1 MSFNDYW
8 KAKAAKRRKAW
19 AAVAKRFAEKHT
31 QLEEIRKK
39 VYLPLDYNNTF
50 SFDGYKEDHLVEQN
64 PIVKWD
70 QMKCHFTENGLRD
83 AMATEG
89 ADLANLT
96 MLVSRESIVGVEAP
110 CPQNRWEA
118 YPYPYITT
126 RIYDNEDV
134 YHAWLKRVYGI
145 CTDVE
150 TVSLTYGEVTM
161 TIKRYSKEGTPF
173 GYYELNPCEQL
184 TKAAMMLQ
192 ETDFNMLNVA
202 TLLMEM
208 DATWKLRQE
217 ELNYYAKKL
226 RLRTMEAAVATDEIE
241 FTLWDDK
248 KLAKKV
254 EEYIAKE
261 YTINEVMEHLLRPY
275 KAALNKYFDVAVER
289 TIRDTVPTLKNFE
302 YYNSN
307 KEYFFEQELRPQLE
321 SALDGVKM
329 KMKGES
335 DKTIT
340 ITYHGYQCCL
350 HTSYNYSSQGIR
362 LTPNVGYEKYAII
375 IPLSTPLNAIEG
387 FVRQMPMINRLADE
401 YLVKA
406 VRICDKLMCQQN
418 EEYNAV
424 VEHLGALATRHA
436 GKPVGKLMKYLR
448 WSTARLLRLLSHGKH
463 LHPLT
468 IAVTGDTAF
477 SYTERKVKDFR
488 TSTYED
494 VFKEKWIDAKCTHVY
509 SADPETTD
517 AKEWIKANNSGLPLQ
532 QDQWKESVRDFARVG
547 YYDGTFLSVDFI
559 NEKL

>member
-1 MSFNDYW
+1 MSFNEYW
-8 KAKAAKRRKAW
+8 KAKAAKQRKAW
-19 AAVAKRFAEKHT
+19 AATAWRFADEHA
-31 QLEEIRKK
+31 QMEEIRKK
-39 VYLPLDYNNTF
+39 VYTPLDYNNTF

-70 QMKCHFTENGLRD
+70 QMKCHFTENGLRN

-110 CPQNRWEA
+110 CPQNRWEEF
-118 YPYPYITT
+118 YIPNKACD
-126 RIYDNEDV
+126 YEKV

-161 TIKRYSKEGTPF
+161 TIKRYSKEGAPF

-184 TKAAMMLQ
+184 TKAAMMMQ

-261 YTINEVMEHLLRPY
+261 YTINQMIDQVLRPY
-275 KAALNKYFDVAVER
+275 KVALNKCFDAAVER
-289 TIRDTVPTLKNFE
+289 SLRDEVPTLRNFN
-302 YYNSN
+302 YISYRDNRDN
-307 KEYFFEQELRPQLE
+307 FFEQELRPLLE
-321 SALDGVKM
+321 AELDGVELEI
-329 KMKGES
+329 KGGI

-340 ITYHGYQCCL
+340 ITYHGCQCCL
-350 HTSYNYSSQGIR
+350 ESFDSWLGIR
-362 LTPNVGYEKYAII
+362 LTPHVGYEKYT
-375 IPLSTPLNAIEG
+375 IPLSPSTPLSAIGG
-387 FVRQMPMINRLADE
+387 FVRQMPTINHRTDE
-401 YLVKA
+401 YIVKA
-406 VRICDKLMCQQN
+406 LQIYDKLMCQQN
-418 EEYNAV
+418 EEYHAV
-424 VEHLGALATRHA
+424 VEHLGALATQHA

-448 WSTARLLRLLSHGKH
+448 WSAASLLLDKGCWRLDVS
-463 LHPLT
+463 T

-477 SYTERKVKDFR
+477 SYTKREVKGFL
-488 TSTYED
+488 TTYEAEL
-494 VFKEKWIDAKCTHVY
+494 KEKWVDAECSNVY
-509 SADPETTD
+509 SADPKTTD
-517 AKEWIKANNSGLPLQ
+517 ANEWNKANNEKQFFQREEWWSLG
-532 QDQWKESVRDFARVG
+532 VRSFVG
-547 YYDGTFLSVDFI
+547 YGNDDTFLSVEFI
-559 NEKL
+559 HEKL